1 MAYNGKLEMERNEG
15 AVRGTI
21 VVAVVV
27 VVACRKEA
35 TKTNVPLFTEGKRKR
50 ERKKGTKERW
60 PELEEQRNFERI
72 DYTRSVSK
80 LGIVGIPM
88 CKGGGGGGK
97 TSVSKKRDV
106 VQAFETRRRPRQ

>member
-35 TKTNVPLFTEGKRKR
+35 TKTNVPLFTEGKKEKRKE
-50 ERKKGTKERW
+50 ERKEGKVAGIGGTTKFREDRLHS
-60 PELEEQRNFERI
+60 E
-72 DYTRSVSK
+72 
-80 LGIVGIPM
+80 
-88 CKGGGGGGK
+88 C
-97 TSVSKKRDV
+97 
-106 VQAFETRRRPRQ
+106 